1 MVSTSRPQPRPGPG
15 AAAAGRYLKI
25 GVLCPRREYQAQPRL
40 IVTTSMARQQNP
52 ADLLTKPSTRL
63 TFQDY
68 CRAQAIGIGF
78 DKSELATQNYLK
90 APVSYQLQ

>member
-1 MVSTSRPQPRPGPG
+1 VTHRWPG
-15 AAAAGRYLKI
+15 
-25 GVLCPRREYQAQPRL
+25 
-40 IVTTSMARQQNP
+40 QQNP
-52 ADLLTKPSTRL
+52 ADLLTKPSTSL

-90 APVSYQLQ
+90 APVFWP

>member
-1 MVSTSRPQPRPGPG
+1 MTHRWPG
-15 AAAAGRYLKI
+15 
-25 GVLCPRREYQAQPRL
+25 
-40 IVTTSMARQQNP
+40 QQNP

-90 APVSYQLQ
+90 APVFWP